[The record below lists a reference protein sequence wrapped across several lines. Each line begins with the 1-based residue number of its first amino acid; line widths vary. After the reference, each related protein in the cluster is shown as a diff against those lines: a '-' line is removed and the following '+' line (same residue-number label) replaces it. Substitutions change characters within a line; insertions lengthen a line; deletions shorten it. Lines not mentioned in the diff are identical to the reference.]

1 MKKDIIIP
9 GVQNVYVA
17 IVNEYNHIHQSQNWN
32 VYIINDKL
40 VDLELVLIV
49 SSGELD
55 AKVTS
60 IFRKKIDKL
69 PSKSYAKIEMI
80 QEELFV
86 LNNSFKISF
95 FEKNVMFDK
104 TFTFPKNT
112 ISREA
117 LQKIPLMNE
126 RGFLAK

>member
-9 GVQNVYVA
+9 GVQSVYVA
-17 IVNEYNHIHQSQNWN
+17 IVKEYNQVYHTQDWN
-32 VYIINDKL
+32 VFIINDKV

-55 AKVTS
+55 TKVTS
-60 IFRKKIDKL
+60 IFRKKLDKL
-69 PSKSYAKIEMI
+69 PAKSYAKIEMM
-80 QEELFV
+80 QEDLFAF
-86 LNNSFKISF
+86 NNSFKISF

-104 TFTFPKNT
+104 TFIFPKNT
-112 ISREA
+112 ITREA

-126 RGFLAK
+126 RGVLAK

>member
-9 GVQNVYVA
+9 GVQSVYVA
-17 IVNEYNHIHQSQNWN
+17 IVNEYNQVYHTQDWN
-32 VYIINDKL
+32 VYIINDKV
-40 VDLELVLIV
+40 VDLELLLVV

-55 AKVTS
+55 TKVTS
-60 IFRKKIDKL
+60 VFRKKLDKL
-69 PSKSYAKIEMI
+69 PAKSYAKIEMM
-80 QEELFV
+80 QEDLFAF
-86 LNNSFKISF
+86 NNSFKISF

-126 RGFLAK
+126 RGVLAK

>member
-9 GVQNVYVA
+9 GVKSVYIA
-17 IVNEYNHIHQSQNWN
+17 IVNEYNQAYHTHDWN

-55 AKVTS
+55 TKVTS
-60 IFRKKIDKL
+60 VFRKKLDKL
-69 PSKSYAKIEMI
+69 PAKSYAKIEMM
-80 QEELFV
+80 QEDLFAI
-86 LNNSFKISF
+86 NNRFKISF
-95 FEKNVMFDK
+95 FEENVMFDK

-112 ISREA
+112 ITKEA
-117 LQKIPLMNE
+117 LQEIPLINE
-126 RGFLAK
+126 RGVLAD

>member
-1 MKKDIIIP
+1 M
-9 GVQNVYVA
+9 A

-69 PSKSYAKIEMI
+69 PSKSYAKIELM
-80 QEELFV
+80 QEDVLK
-86 LNNSFKISF
+86 LNNEFKVSF
-95 FEKNVMFDK
+95 FENNKLFDK
-104 TFTFPKNT
+104 TYLFRNR
-112 ISREA
+112 I
-117 LQKIPLMNE
+117 
-126 RGFLAK
+126 

>member
-1 MKKDIIIP
+1 LKKDIIIP

-95 FEKNVMFDK
+95 FEKNVMCDK
-104 TFTFPKNT
+104 TFIFPKNT
-112 ISREA
+112 ITKDVFQE
-117 LQKIPLMNE
+117 LPVMNE
-126 RGFLAK
+126 RGILAE

>member
-95 FEKNVMFDK
+95 F
-104 TFTFPKNT
+104 
-112 ISREA
+112 
-117 LQKIPLMNE
+117 
-126 RGFLAK
+126 